1 MYLLEMSQTQL
12 DWRNTPIPNPD
23 QIRNFFVDRG
33 IDVSR
38 VAPQASGMVIVFA
51 ATDPRDVWKSFGE
64 DDAKEP
70 EISPAEVWYAK
81 LKAGTATDKDVHAA
95 LAFILEQHI
104 TRR

>member
-1 MYLLEMSQTQL
+1 MLELSETQL
-12 DWRNTPIPNPD
+12 DWRNTPIPNPQ
-23 QIRNFFVDRG
+23 QIRDFFMARGVDVGR
-33 IDVSR
+33 VS
-38 VAPQASGMVIVFA
+38 PQASGTVIVFA
-51 ATDPRDVWKSFGE
+51 ATDPRDVWKTFGQ

-104 TRR
+104 NRR